1 MKQIVNRVFYIE
13 YKAQYKR
20 YPKSKPTKLKRL
32 GAFID
37 GCILGKHKKFGHP
50 YLKYHDFKK
59 KDFRTASVKFK
70 LTDPKTKRILLK
82 VG

>member
-20 YPKSKPTKLKRL
+20 HPKRKPTKLKRL

-37 GCILGKHKKFGHP
+37 GCILGKHKKLGHP
-50 YLKYHDFKK
+50 YLKYHDFEKK
-59 KDFRTASVKFK
+59 NFRTASVKFK

-82 VG
+82 MG

>member
-37 GCILGKHKKFGHP
+37 GCTLGKHKKFGYP

-59 KDFRTASVKFK
+59 NNFRTASVKFK

>member
-20 YPKSKPTKLKRL
+20 YPKRKPTKLKRL

-37 GCILGKHKKFGHP
+37 GCVLGKHKKFGYP
-50 YLKYHDFKK
+50 YIKYHDFKRNSI
-59 KDFRTASVKFK
+59 RTASAKFK

-82 VG
+82 VS